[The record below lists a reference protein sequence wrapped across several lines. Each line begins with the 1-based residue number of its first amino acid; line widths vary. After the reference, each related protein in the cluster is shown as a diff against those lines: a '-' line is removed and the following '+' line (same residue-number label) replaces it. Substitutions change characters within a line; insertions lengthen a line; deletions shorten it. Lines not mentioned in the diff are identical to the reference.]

1 LAGASVR
8 LDWTGTAIYL
18 YGDATPGGYT
28 ITLDETQS
36 NARPNAPGVLFSQAG
51 LPYRPHS
58 LVLKVISGTTSISNA
73 TITVGMGDVGLVPSF
88 SFHGQICVT
97 PCVCFKLDSY
107 KPHHPN

>member
-28 ITLDETQS
+28 ITLDESQS
-36 NARPNAPGVLFSQAG
+36 NARPNAPGLLFSQTG

-58 LVLKVISGTTSISNA
+58 LVLNVISGTTSISNA
-73 TITVGMGDVGLVPSF
+73 TITVGMGDVGLVPLF
-88 SFHGQICVT
+88 SLFRHFCDAT
-97 PCVCFKLDSY
+97 HLF
-107 KPHHPN
+107 